1 MDLVQTLESVI
12 YRLLE
17 LAAIQLPLTVE
28 SQLIQMIDQE
38 ESEIGHMQLS
48 LIKENIRLAKELRRP
63 ICQDTGLISFF
74 IKIGEN
80 LLNPI
85 TIQKIILEVTSK
97 ATQTIPLRPNT
108 VNFFEGNTGTNVGR
122 HLPWIF
128 WEPTSGENLEITVQL
143 KGGGSSNIAKLVM
156 LEPLE
161 GFQGV
166 KRAIIQAVA
175 EAGSKGC
182 PPYTIGIG
190 LGGTEDLAMILAK
203 KALLI
208 PANQRNEQKNF
219 EELESELLKTLNL
232 LKIGVMGLGFGPSV
246 LDVHILDAARH
257 PASLPVGISFSCW
270 ALRYATAQISDNE
283 ITYPSHEVT

>member
-1 MDLVQTLESVI
+1 MDLNQLETVI

-28 SQLIQMIDQE
+28 SQLLQKLEQE
-38 ESEIGHMQLS
+38 NSELGYSQLF
-48 LIKENIRLAKELRRP
+48 LIAENLRLAKELRRP
-63 ICQDTGLISFF
+63 LCQDTGLISFF
-74 IKIGEN
+74 IRIGEN
-80 LLNPI
+80 LPSYSTI
-85 TIQKIILEVTSK
+85 RKIIQKITEE
-97 ATQTIPLRPNT
+97 ATRAIPLRPNA

-128 WEPTSGENLEITVQL
+128 WEPSSDESLEITVQL

-161 GFQGV
+161 GVQGI
-166 KRAIIQAVA
+166 KRTIIQAVA

-203 KALLI
+203 KALLT
-208 PANQRNEQKNF
+208 PPNKRNAQKEF
-219 EELESELLKTLNL
+219 EEMELDLLQVLNS
-232 LKIGVMGLGFGPSV
+232 LKIGVMGLGAGPSV

-270 ALRYATAQISDNE
+270 ALRYATAHIFENE
-283 ITYPSHEVT
+283 ITYPSHEVI